1 MNKPT
6 VKLVPAH
13 TNNYSKNI
21 YPKTGI
27 VLHWIVGSLASADRA
42 FQDPNRKASTQYGIG
57 KDGTIH
63 QYVDDK
69 YTAYHA
75 GVSKYNQNYIGIE
88 HEGGHLYAG
97 ERVKPS
103 PECHQSSIRLVAW
116 LCKTYNIPCN
126 RQSIIKHSE
135 TGYATQC
142 CGTLDIDY
150 IVSEASKLLNN
161 NMEIPQKTYDEAR
174 SGFNDLFG
182 FFEAHGLRG
191 DLAKYVKDGGDSV
204 SWIIHNGRTE
214 LRGMFDVLVKERAS
228 LKASAAATELVLKAQ
243 NKQIADLQRELD
255 ESNQALANVEPTI
268 TELKDDVHTLTSERN
283 TMKTAYDKLTVAY
296 NKCIEGQKGNVND
309 YKEILTQAS
318 RALRKLLTRLY
329 HLITKFNGRR

>member
-182 FFEAHGLRG
+182 FFEAHNIRA

-204 SWIIHNGRTE
+204 LWMIHNGRTE

-243 NKQIADLQRELD
+243 NEQLADLQRKLD
-255 ESNQALANVEPTI
+255 ESNQQLANVEPTI
-268 TELKDDVHTLTSERN
+268 TDLNKQVNTLTSEKE
-283 TMKTAYDKLTVAY
+283 TLLTEKEALIKAYAKCQEGKQG
-296 NKCIEGQKGNVND
+296 NKED
-309 YKEILTQAS
+309 YIRL
-318 RALRKLLTRLY
+318 LRKLLESLRELLRKTS
-329 HLITKFNGRR
+329 RRK

>member
-1 MNKPT
+1 MKLGNFFVGNIFTISQSPHGTLQGGKAIDAVPT
-6 VKLVPAH
+6 SGTRLIAPCDMDIYYRA
-13 TNNYSKNI
+13 NNL
-21 YPKTGI
+21 G
-27 VLHWIVGSLASADRA
+27 
-42 FQDPNRKASTQYGIG
+42 
-57 KDGTIH
+57 
-63 QYVDDK
+63 
-69 YTAYHA
+69 
-75 GVSKYNQNYIGIE
+75 
-88 HEGGHLYAG
+88 
-97 ERVKPS
+97 
-103 PECHQSSIRLVAW
+103 HQSYSYARGEGFTRLVLVHCIIEKSGFVKRGTDIGYLATGGAIHLHTAIEVNGAW
-116 LCKTYNIPCN
+116 DVVLNYMDRSINLALTGGFTSQHWKSWSTWKDLTLGKNTVEILKQTY
-126 RQSIIKHSE
+126 E
-135 TGYATQC
+135 
-142 CGTLDIDY
+142 
-150 IVSEASKLLNN
+150 EAK
-161 NMEIPQKTYDEAR
+161 

-268 TELKDDVHTLTSERN
+268 TELEDDVHTLTSERN